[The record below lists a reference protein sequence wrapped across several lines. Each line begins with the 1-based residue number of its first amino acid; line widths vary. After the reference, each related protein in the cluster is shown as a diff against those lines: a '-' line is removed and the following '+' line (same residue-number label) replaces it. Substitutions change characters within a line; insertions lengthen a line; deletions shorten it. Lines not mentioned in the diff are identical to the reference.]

1 MNGRMSSIGYEE
13 ARSLLKANMKCHVYC
28 GLGKAVKIGRS
39 LRRELFEQVVQC
51 NGRMA
56 RENVYVVESD
66 SECVDVQDILQGSL
80 NGHAVRRK
88 AEWGR

>member
-1 MNGRMSSIGYEE
+1 MAAMTTIGYEE
-13 ARSLLKANMKCHVYC
+13 ARSLLKANRKCHVYC
-28 GLGKAVKIGRS
+28 GIGKAVKTGR
-39 LRRELFEQVVQC
+39 LLKREMFERIVRY

-56 RENVYVVESD
+56 HENVYVVESD

-88 AEWGR
+88 VEWGR